1 MFVYDGP
8 ASLLICSSFIHV
20 IMHYIYCIF
29 ICIIIDIYFP
39 FGYNSTMNCKMLIT
53 ERMNKMAV
61 KFDFRQMVP
70 ISELHR
76 KLGEISEK
84 VSEQDVLVLKNNK
97 PEFIIVAPDKYEEL
111 INALDLIEQLDIY
124 TTVEKRR
131 EKPSLNGIQ
140 MLEKLKALESPVTT
154 NDML

>member
-1 MFVYDGP
+1 MFFYV
-8 ASLLICSSFIHV
+8 IIHN
-20 IMHYIYCIF
+20 IYCIF
-29 ICIIIDIYFP
+29 ICIIVDIFSP
-39 FGYNSTMNCKMLIT
+39 FGYNNTMNSKRLLT
-53 ERMNKMAV
+53 ERMTKMAV

-97 PEFIIVAPDKYEEL
+97 PEFIIVAPDKYEEF
-111 INALDLIEQLDIY
+111 INALDIIEQLDIY

-131 EKPSLNGIQ
+131 EKPSLNSMQ
-140 MLEKLKALESPVTT
+140 MLEKLKTFEKPAIT
-154 NDML
+154 NDVP

>member
-1 MFVYDGP
+1 M
-8 ASLLICSSFIHV
+8 SS
-20 IMHYIYCIF
+20 
-29 ICIIIDIYFP
+29 
-39 FGYNSTMNCKMLIT
+39 NTSIT

-61 KFDFRQMVP
+61 KFDFRQMIP

-97 PEFIIVAPDKYEEL
+97 PEFIIVAPNKYEEF
-111 INALDLIEQLDIY
+111 INALDIIEQLDIY

-140 MLEKLKALESPVTT
+140 MLEKLKTFESPTT
-154 NDML
+154 TQDMP

>member
-1 MFVYDGP
+1 M
-8 ASLLICSSFIHV
+8 
-20 IMHYIYCIF
+20 
-29 ICIIIDIYFP
+29 
-39 FGYNSTMNCKMLIT
+39 T
-53 ERMNKMAV
+53 V

-111 INALDLIEQLDIY
+111 INALDIIEQLDIY
-124 TTVEKRR
+124 NTVEKRR
-131 EKPSLNGIQ
+131 EKPSLNGLQ
-140 MLEKLKALESPVTT
+140 MLDKLRTMENPVTSH
-154 NDML
+154 DMP